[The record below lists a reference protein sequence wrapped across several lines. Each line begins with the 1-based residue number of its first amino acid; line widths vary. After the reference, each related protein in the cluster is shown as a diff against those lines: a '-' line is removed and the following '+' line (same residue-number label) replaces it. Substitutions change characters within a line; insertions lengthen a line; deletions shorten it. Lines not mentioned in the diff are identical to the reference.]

1 MSTNDYTDSL
11 GNQCRG
17 RASLFFKHL
26 ARIMGFGEQR
36 VYYGLV
42 MAFGLLF
49 VLPSL
54 GFIDFAFKY
63 NFFADRDITYYFLF
77 ILVFSYLGFFILRSH
92 ADRIRSISENL
103 EQSLDDGQSE
113 FDGKQTSELNR
124 IVFSFH
130 KLIDRLE
137 KNNRAL
143 ESRAGQLRSFGE
155 IMELSPASPNP
166 TRLLKLGLQKAC
178 QGVAAGRG
186 WVLLLDESRRH
197 HFRVACEVDTKSDY
211 QSREGVKIG
220 FSETRAKDAV
230 IQRIPKFLNV
240 PFWQEEAKEPDN
252 QRVADEGISLVV
264 PLITGRDV
272 FGVICLEDK
281 QGGLF
286 FSPADLEYLL
296 PMAAFLSY
304 RYENIRLRRLIAT
317 QSSQYNCLAAFNNI
331 CTKGLVQG
339 KVFQLLIKELRN
351 LIPVTVSFLALF
363 ENAEEQLK
371 LLEVASTE
379 PISLRRGMALPLRQ
393 SLLRLVLE
401 ENREIYRQDVTGKVH
416 PLEARWFCELG
427 INSCYLAPFR
437 IQGVNAGILFVG
449 SDSKGGFSHS
459 QRVILKQA
467 GDYLGLAVHNQI
479 LLRQIDE
486 QGRELEAFNRIGN
499 VVTSSL
505 FDLDDLLGKVGTL
518 IGEMITVEAGAIYL
532 RDKDGLAVKKSF
544 GTQGDRIKP
553 FRLKRIEGICGYVMS
568 RGESV
573 LVRDASQN
581 PHLSSLVRD
590 FGGTKARS
598 ILCVPMMVG
607 EEVIG
612 AIHMW
617 NKEHGSFTSHDNKLI
632 RSVAASLATAIA
644 GARFRRMCHDFTA
657 DELLDDDTSPGLN
670 VKC

>member
-1 MSTNDYTDSL
+1 VITDNYTDNV
-11 GNQCRG
+11 GNPFKG
-17 RASLFFKHL
+17 RASIFFRHI
-26 ARIMGFGEQR
+26 ASAMGFGEQR

-63 NFFADRDITYYFLF
+63 DFFADQDITYYFLF

-103 EQSLDDGQSE
+103 ERSLDDVRPE
-113 FDGKQTSELNR
+113 FKEKQTSELNR
-124 IVFSFH
+124 IVLSFH
-130 KLIDRLE
+130 RLIDRLE
-137 KNNRAL
+137 KNNQAL

-155 IMELSPASPNP
+155 VMQLSPGSPS
-166 TRLLKLGLQKAC
+166 TTGLLKLGLQKAC
-178 QGVAAGRG
+178 EGVGAGRG
-186 WVLLLDESRRH
+186 WLLLLDESRRH
-197 HFRVACEVDTKSDY
+197 HFRVACEVDTSSEC
-211 QSREGVKIG
+211 QSREGIKIAFSDTKVK
-220 FSETRAKDAV
+220 EAV
-230 IQRIPKFLNV
+230 IQRSPRFLSA
-240 PFWQEEAKEPDN
+240 PFWEEEANEPGD
-252 QRVADEGISLVV
+252 QMAEDQGIALVV
-264 PLITGRDV
+264 PLMTGRDV

-281 QGGLF
+281 QG
-286 FSPADLEYLL
+286 SPAFSLADLDYLGPL
-296 PMAAFLSY
+296 AAFLSY
-304 RYENIRLRRLIAT
+304 RYENTKLMEAIAT
-317 QSSQYNCLAAFNNI
+317 QSSQYNCLASFNNI
-331 CTKGLVQG
+331 CNKGLVQG

-351 LIPVTVSFLALF
+351 FIPVTVSFLALF
-363 ENAEEQLK
+363 ENAQDQLK

-401 ENREIYRQDVTGKVH
+401 ENREIYRKDVTGKVH
-416 PLEARWFCELG
+416 PLEARWFRELG

-449 SDSKGGFSHS
+449 SDSKRGFSDS
-459 QRVILKQA
+459 QRGILKQA
-467 GDYLGLAVHNQI
+467 CDYLGLAVHNQM
-479 LLRQIDE
+479 LLQQIDE

-505 FDLDDLLGKVGTL
+505 FDLDDLLEKVGTL
-518 IGEMITVEAGAIYL
+518 IGQMIAVEAGAIYL
-532 RDKDGLAVKKSF
+532 QEKDGLALKKSF
-544 GTQGDRIKP
+544 GTKGDRIEP
-553 FRLKRIEGICGYVMS
+553 FRLKKIEGICGYVMS

-581 PHLSSLVRD
+581 PHLSSMVRN

-598 ILCVPMMVG
+598 ILCVPMVVG

-617 NKEHGSFTSHDNKLI
+617 NKELGPFTSHDSKLI
-632 RSVAASLATAIA
+632 KSVAASLATAVA
-644 GARFRRMCHDFTA
+644 GARFQRMCHDFSVN
-657 DELLDDDTSPGLN
+657 E
-670 VKC
+670 V

>member
-1 MSTNDYTDSL
+1 MINNDYTDNV
-11 GNQCRG
+11 GAPFKG
-17 RASLFFKHL
+17 RASLFFRHF
-26 ARIMGFGEQR
+26 ARVMGFGEHR
-36 VYYGLV
+36 VYYGMV

-54 GFIDFAFKY
+54 GFINFAFKY
-63 NFFADRDITYYFLF
+63 DFFSDRDITYYFLF
-77 ILVFSYLGFFILRSH
+77 ILVFSYLAFFILRSH
-92 ADRIRSISENL
+92 ADRIHMISENL
-103 EQSLDDGQSE
+103 EQFLDDVRPE
-113 FDGKQTSELNR
+113 FKEKQKSELYR

-130 KLIDRLE
+130 KLIERLE
-137 KNNRAL
+137 KNNQAL

-155 IMELSPASPNP
+155 VMQFSPANPN
-166 TRLLKLGLQKAC
+166 TTDLLKLGLQKAC
-178 QGVAAGRG
+178 EGVGAERG

-197 HFRVACEVDTKSDY
+197 HFRVACEVDIGGDC
-211 QSREGVKIG
+211 QSRQGHKIA
-220 FSETRAKDAV
+220 FSDSKARDVV
-230 IQRIPKFLNV
+230 IQRSPTFLNES
-240 PFWQEEAKEPDN
+240 FW
-252 QRVADEGISLVV
+252 QRVANEPEDHMMDDKKIALIV
-264 PLITGRDV
+264 PLMAGRDV
-272 FGVICLEDK
+272 FGVMCIEDK
-281 QGGLF
+281 QGSLSF
-286 FSPADLEYLL
+286 LPTDLDFVVPL
-296 PMAAFLSY
+296 AAFLSY
-304 RYENIRLRRLIAT
+304 RYENIKLRELIAT
-317 QSSQYNCLAAFNNI
+317 QSSQYSCLAAFNNI
-331 CTKGLVQG
+331 CNKGLVQG
-339 KVFQLLIKELRN
+339 KVFQLLIQELRN

-363 ENAEEQLK
+363 ENAGEQLK

-416 PLEARWFCELG
+416 PLEAGWFRELG

-449 SDSKGGFSHS
+449 SDSKRGFADS

-467 GDYLGLAVHNQI
+467 CDYLGLAVHNQI

-486 QGRELEAFNRIGN
+486 QGRELEALNRIGN

-505 FDLDDLLGKVGTL
+505 FDLDDLLEKVGTL
-518 IGEMITVEAGAIYL
+518 IGEMIRVEAGAIYL

-612 AIHMW
+612 AVHMW

-644 GARFRRMCHDFTA
+644 GARFHQMCHDFTA
-657 DELLDDDTSPGLN
+657 HEL
-670 VKC
+670 

>member
-1 MSTNDYTDSL
+1 MITNAYTDNV
-11 GNQCRG
+11 GNPVRG
-17 RASLFFKHL
+17 RASLFFRYI
-26 ARIMGFGEQR
+26 ARAMGFGEQR

-54 GFIDFAFKY
+54 GFINFAFKY
-63 NFFADRDITYYFLF
+63 DFFADRDITYYLLS

-103 EQSLDDGQSE
+103 EQSLPDVRRDSRE
-113 FDGKQTSELNR
+113 KQTSELNR

-130 KLIDRLE
+130 QLIERLE
-137 KNNRAL
+137 NNNQAL

-155 IMELSPASPNP
+155 VMQLSPATPNA
-166 TRLLKLGLQKAC
+166 TRLLKFGLQKAC
-178 QGVAAGRG
+178 EGVGAGRG
-186 WVLLLDESRRH
+186 WVLLLDETRRH
-197 HFRVACEVDTKSDY
+197 HFRVACEVDTNGGCE
-211 QSREGVKIG
+211 SREEVKIA
-220 FSETRAKDAV
+220 FSDTKAKDAV
-230 IQRIPKFLNV
+230 LQRSPRFLSAS
-240 PFWQEEAKEPDN
+240 FWQEEVNEPDD
-252 QRVADEGISLVV
+252 QMVADKGMALVV
-264 PLITGRDV
+264 PLMTGRDV
-272 FGVICLEDK
+272 FGVMCLEDK
-281 QGGLF
+281 QGIPA
-286 FSPADLEYLL
+286 FSTADLDYVL
-296 PMAAFLSY
+296 PLAAFLSY
-304 RYENIRLRRLIAT
+304 RYENIKLRKLMAI

-331 CTKGLVQG
+331 CNKGLVQG

-351 LIPVTVSFLALF
+351 FVPVTVSFLALF
-363 ENAEEQLK
+363 ENAREQLK

-401 ENREIYRQDVTGKVH
+401 ENREIYRKDVTGKVH
-416 PLEARWFCELG
+416 PLEARWFLQLG

-449 SDSKGGFSHS
+449 SDSKRGFSDP

-467 GDYLGLAVHNQI
+467 CDYLGLAVHNQM
-479 LLRQIDE
+479 LLQQIDE

-505 FDLDDLLGKVGTL
+505 FDLDDVLDKVGTL
-518 IGEMITVEAGAIYL
+518 IGQMITVEAGAIYL
-532 RDKDGLAVKKSF
+532 QEKDGLAVKKSF
-544 GTQGDRIKP
+544 GTKGDRIEP
-553 FRLKRIEGICGYVMS
+553 FRMKRIEGICGYVMS

-581 PHLSSLVRD
+581 PHLSSMVRD

-598 ILCVPMMVG
+598 ILCVPMVVAG
-607 EEVIG
+607 EVIG

-617 NKEHGSFTSHDNKLI
+617 NKEQGPFTAHDNKLI
-632 RSVAASLATAIA
+632 KSVAASLATAIT
-644 GARFRRMCHDFTA
+644 GARFRRMCHDLSIN
-657 DELLDDDTSPGLN
+657 E
-670 VKC
+670 V

>member
-1 MSTNDYTDSL
+1 MITNDYTDSV
-11 GNQCRG
+11 GNPLRG
-17 RASLFFKHL
+17 RASLFIRHIAK
-26 ARIMGFGEQR
+26 AMGLGEQR

-54 GFIDFAFKY
+54 GFINFAFKY
-63 NFFADRDITYYFLF
+63 DFFADRDITYYFLS
-77 ILVFSYLGFFILRSH
+77 ILIFSYLGFFILRSH

-103 EQSLDDGQSE
+103 EQSLPEVQQDCSK
-113 FDGKQTSELNR
+113 KQTSELNR

-130 KLIDRLE
+130 QLIERLE
-137 KNNRAL
+137 KNNQAL
-143 ESRAGQLRSFGE
+143 ESRAWQLRSFGE
-155 IMELSPASPNP
+155 VMQPSPATPNT

-178 QGVAAGRG
+178 EGVGAGRG

-197 HFRVACEVDTKSDY
+197 HFKVACEVDTNGGC
-211 QSREGVKIG
+211 QSRERFKIA
-220 FSETRAKDAV
+220 FSDTKAKDAV
-230 IQRIPKFLNV
+230 IQRSPRFLSS
-240 PFWQEEAKEPDN
+240 PFWQEEVNEPDD
-252 QRVADEGISLVV
+252 QMVVDKGIALVV

-272 FGVICLEDK
+272 FGVMCLEDK
-281 QGGLF
+281 QGSLP
-286 FSPADLEYLL
+286 FSPADLDYVL
-296 PMAAFLSY
+296 PLATFLSY
-304 RYENIRLRRLIAT
+304 RYENIKLRKLIAT

-331 CTKGLVQG
+331 CNKGLVQG

-351 LIPVTVSFLALF
+351 FIPVTVSFLALF
-363 ENAEEQLK
+363 ENAQEQLK

-379 PISLRRGMALPLRQ
+379 PISLRRGMALPLNQ

-401 ENREIYRQDVTGKVH
+401 ENREIYRKDVTGKVH
-416 PLEARWFCELG
+416 PLEARWFRELG

-449 SDSKGGFSHS
+449 SDSKRGFSDP

-467 GDYLGLAVHNQI
+467 CDYLGLAVHNQM
-479 LLRQIDE
+479 LLEQIDE

-505 FDLDDLLGKVGTL
+505 FDLDDVLDKVGTL
-518 IGEMITVEAGAIYL
+518 IGQMITVEAGAIYL
-532 RDKDGLAVKKSF
+532 QEKDGLAVKKSF
-544 GTQGDRIKP
+544 GTKGDRIEP
-553 FRLKRIEGICGYVMS
+553 FRMKRIEGICGYVMS

-581 PHLSSLVRD
+581 PHLASMVRD

-598 ILCVPMMVG
+598 ILCVPMVVG
-607 EEVIG
+607 GEVIG

-617 NKEHGSFTSHDNKLI
+617 NKEQGPFTAHDNKLI
-632 RSVAASLATAIA
+632 KSVAASLATAVA
-644 GARFRRMCHDFTA
+644 GARFRQICHDFTIN
-657 DELLDDDTSPGLN
+657 E
-670 VKC
+670 V